1 MFGSLLLIRTKF
13 DDELQERKYASVKTE
28 NLGTKV
34 SQIDFFFVFYSVC
47 KTKQTY
53 HCMNAI
59 GGSMNASGSC

>member
-1 MFGSLLLIRTKF
+1 M
-13 DDELQERKYASVKTE
+13 KTE

-47 KTKQTY
+47 KTKQTD

-59 GGSMNASGSC
+59 GDSMNGAADSVLKVHLTLILN